1 VASVFPNANY
11 LTTATSL
18 TTTNETTCYTVPAT
32 RKGAY
37 VVQILACDTGGVART
52 LTIKARKSG
61 TDYVI
66 ANGQSVDAG
75 EGLDREFKPLQ
86 LGPSDSIKCTASNG
100 SIDVLITAAEI
111 AEYSGL

>member
-1 VASVFPNANY
+1 MATVFPNANY
-11 LTTATSL
+11 ITTATNLS
-18 TTTNETTCYTVPAT
+18 TTNETTCYTVPAV

-37 VVQILACDTGGVART
+37 ITQILACDTGGVART
-52 LTIKARKSG
+52 LTIKARISG
-61 TDYVI
+61 TDYYI

-100 SIDVLITAAEI
+100 SVHVLITAAEI